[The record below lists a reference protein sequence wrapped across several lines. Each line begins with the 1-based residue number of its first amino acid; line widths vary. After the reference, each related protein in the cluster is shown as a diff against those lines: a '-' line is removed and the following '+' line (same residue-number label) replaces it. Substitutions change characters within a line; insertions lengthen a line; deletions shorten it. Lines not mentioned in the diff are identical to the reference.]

1 MSNKAGKPQAA
12 LAMALERL
20 IAGER
25 LSRAETREV
34 FAAIMAGEATPG
46 QIGAV
51 LMGLRMRG
59 ETAAEIAG
67 AAEAMRAVST
77 RVDVSAPNL
86 VDTCGTGGSGDAKL
100 FNVSTAAAFVA
111 AGAGA
116 HVAKHGNRGMSS
128 KSGSADALE
137 AAGVNL
143 GLTPQQIAR
152 CIKEAGIGFMFAPAH
167 HSAMRHAGPVRRE
180 LGVRTIF
187 NLLGPLTNPAG
198 APRQVIGVFSA
209 AWQRP
214 MAEVAKLLGAQRV
227 LAVHADGLD
236 ELSIAAPSHIVEL
249 NEGDI
254 TEYSVAPA
262 DFGLPQR
269 DVASL
274 KASTPAQSAA
284 LMRKALANED
294 AAAAEIVALNAGAAI
309 YAAGVTLSL
318 ADGVAMAQDVIA
330 TGQARERLAELARM
344 TTLMAEA

>member
-1 MSNKAGKPQAA
+1 MSSKPNKPQAA
-12 LAMALERL
+12 LAVALERL

-25 LSRAETREV
+25 LSRAETREA

-67 AAEAMRAVST
+67 AAEAMRAAST

-128 KSGSADALE
+128 RSGSADALE

-143 GLTPQQIAR
+143 NLTPQQIAR
-152 CIKEAGIGFMFAPAH
+152 CIEEAGIGFMFAPAH

-198 APRQVIGVFSA
+198 AQRQVIGVFSA

-214 MAEVAKLLGAQRV
+214 MAEVAGLLGAQRV
-227 LAVHADGLD
+227 LVVHAEGLD
-236 ELSIAAPSHIVEL
+236 ELSIAAPSRVAEL
-249 NEGDI
+249 NGGDI
-254 TEYSVAPA
+254 AEYSVAPE
-262 DFGLPQR
+262 DFGLSQR
-269 DVASL
+269 DVAGL
-274 KASTPAQSAA
+274 KASSPAQSAA

-318 ADGVAMAQDVIA
+318 ADGVTMAQDVIA

-344 TTLMAEA
+344 TTLMAET